1 MAQPALPSRFTAPAN
16 PNRPSRAFSTA
27 LWQHSVF
34 LFEFQHSL
42 FVFVLLSIKFKPPQ
56 LHVLMICSRIVSIF
70 VFVYILFFPAIQT
83 SRAAHCQLQLRLN
96 SDEFFLTKVKLK
108 TFSDPVQGQEG
119 GGSWKQKLMG
129 SKTFQAP
136 CVQVKDYSDS

>member
-42 FVFVLLSIKFKPPQ
+42 FVFVLLSSKFKPPQ
-56 LHVLMICSRIVSIF
+56 PHVLMIFSRIVSIF

-83 SRAAHCQLQLRLN
+83 STAAHFQLQLRLN
-96 SDEFFLTKVKLK
+96 SDEIF
-108 TFSDPVQGQEG
+108 
-119 GGSWKQKLMG
+119 
-129 SKTFQAP
+129 
-136 CVQVKDYSDS
+136 

>member
-1 MAQPALPSRFTAPAN
+1 MAPPALSSRFTAPAN

-34 LFEFQHSL
+34 VFKSQHSL
-42 FVFVLLSIKFKPPQ
+42 FVFVLLSSKFKLPQ
-56 LHVLMICSRIVSIF
+56 PHVLMICSRIVSIF
-70 VFVYILFFPAIQT
+70 CICIYFVLSSNPNFHSSALSTAVTP
-83 SRAAHCQLQLRLN
+83 QLGRN
-96 SDEFFLTKVKLK
+96 FLTMVKLK
-108 TFSDPVQGQEG
+108 TFSDPDQGQEG